1 VLPLFIVEAQKERE
15 GIHPWLVA
23 PVIPLL
29 RLLPLL
35 LPLLLLLP
43 LPATGYRL
51 RWNRLSVPKEPHER
65 FNYELRGVQSNITP
79 VSLMHSM
86 AHTGSSFSCRAT
98 SQRLSRALES

>member
-1 VLPLFIVEAQKERE
+1 MAHTGSSFSCRASSAQDAVPLFIVEAQKERD

-51 RWNRLSVPKEPHER
+51 CWNRLSVPQEPHEP
-65 FNYELRGVQSNITP
+65 LTMS
-79 VSLMHSM
+79 
-86 AHTGSSFSCRAT
+86 
-98 SQRLSRALES
+98 